1 MSEEQLEVEQDV
13 TPETAS
19 EETEDKNVAI
29 ADENNPLN
37 AQSTDNLQQ
46 LLKNIE
52 SMVQLMQS
60 QWEAS
65 ARELDL
71 KDVHMRQLAVVN
83 DRHKVE
89 PPADLDE
96 EGKAN
101 WDYLNGID
109 HITDEEIDEIF
120 EEGHAIR
127 GVDHSQTVDRIKGAC
142 QDFFGWLSTLRE
154 YRNVQSAYFKLIELE
169 EEKQVEQL
177 KAIAENETDEKKK
190 ADMLAS
196 VEQYYNRKYLKWL
209 ADPVDDIMKQRIL
222 KALGS
227 TEKVQYMINRTR
239 DKLQAM
245 NISSKF
251 ILELAQFEKRY
262 LDEKYHENSNV
273 LLLYFMYTC
282 MYSDAKNKS
291 DDARIQSVC
300 MVMGID
306 GIIRNTWE
314 EEKRT
319 EMLNNIIAFED
330 QFLGL
335 CPKSK
340 E

>member
-1 MSEEQLEVEQDV
+1 MSEEQLEVENTV
-13 TPETAS
+13 T
-19 EETEDKNVAI
+19 EEAEDKNVAI
-29 ADENNPLN
+29 ADEENPMN
-37 AQSTDNLQQ
+37 EQSSENIQQ

-52 SMVQLMQS
+52 SVVQLMQS

-96 EGKAN
+96 KALAE

-109 HITDEEIDEIF
+109 HMTEEEVNEIF
-120 EEGHAIR
+120 EEGHTVR

-154 YRNVQSAYFKLIELE
+154 YRNVQTAYFKLIELE
-169 EEKQVEQL
+169 EEKQIEEL
-177 KAIAENETDEKKK
+177 KMLAENETDEEKKK
-190 ADMLAS
+190 GMLESVDM
-196 VEQYYNRKYLKWL
+196 YYNRKYLKFL
-209 ADPVDDIMKQRIL
+209 AEPVDDVMKARII
-222 KALGS
+222 KALSS

-251 ILELAQFEKRY
+251 ILELSKFEKRF
-262 LDEKYHENSNV
+262 LDEKYHQNSNV

-282 MYSDAKNKS
+282 MYSDAKKKT
-291 DDARIQSVC
+291 DDARVKTVC
-300 MVMGID
+300 MVMGLD
-306 GIIRNTWE
+306 GIIRNTWD

-319 EMLNNIIAFED
+319 EMMNNINAFED
-330 QFLGL
+330 QFIGL
-335 CPKSK
+335 CPTESK
-340 E
+340 